1 MGHTDN
7 QEVGLEAAILK
18 RKRNSSLVKW
28 PCAENSTGLKH
39 VAEAVD
45 FYGSGRGA
53 FQRRRRCSGR
63 NAGGS
68 GSENADMSNDK
79 PGEKPG
85 RRKPKV
91 SCARVI
97 RAGLA
102 GPKPRPKG
110 VGDGKRVN
118 IPVPPLGAERGRRRI
133 GQPAIGSAG
142 VSQ

>member
-1 MGHTDN
+1 
-7 QEVGLEAAILK
+7 
-18 RKRNSSLVKW
+18 
-28 PCAENSTGLKH
+28 
-39 VAEAVD
+39 
-45 FYGSGRGA
+45 
-53 FQRRRRCSGR
+53 
-63 NAGGS
+63 
-68 GSENADMSNDK
+68 MSNDK

-118 IPVPPLGAERGRRRI
+118 IPVPRLGAKGGRRRI
-133 GQPAIGSAG
+133 GQPSIGRDGISR
-142 VSQ
+142 